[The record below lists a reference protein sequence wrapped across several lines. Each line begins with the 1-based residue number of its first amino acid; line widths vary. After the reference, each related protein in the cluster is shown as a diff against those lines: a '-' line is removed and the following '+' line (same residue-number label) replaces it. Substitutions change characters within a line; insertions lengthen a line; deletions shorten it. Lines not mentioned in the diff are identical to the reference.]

1 MNTKIKLTSNRK
13 FLLTSILGVASF
25 VLITILTSVI
35 VIVEAEEKLNLEN
48 DTIAWAN
55 SLAQASVSYLI
66 ENQKDAKKQSKA
78 KLKQLVTPAYINY
91 IHLYKKD
98 DNDKVTYFSGF
109 NKSIY
114 YPSIPDKIDQL
125 TQLSS
130 LRYQQNHVEL
140 IVKIKQDQKLVG
152 YLYIQSSTKHIN
164 DFRKQL
170 IFTAMISLLIGLTL
184 FILLAHVIK
193 KKINQSIS
201 TIVESVQEIS
211 QSKHYNE
218 RIETLPIVE
227 LDVLA
232 QNINILL
239 NRTEKH
245 INKKDERHQQTL
257 QQNSTLADKVQ
268 ARTDA
273 LKESNQELLSTLEKL
288 HQFQGQLVETEKMA
302 SLGDM
307 VAGIAHEVNT
317 PIGLGVTAS
326 TLMSD
331 RLGEIKQAFED
342 KSLKSSQLKKFL
354 TQGEENIG
362 IIYRNLERAAKLIS
376 SFKKVAV
383 DQSSVDSRVF
393 NVNELLEEVL
403 TTLKAKLNKKHI
415 KLTIDCPA
423 DLIVESKPGP
433 INQILINL
441 ILNSIIHGFESK
453 PDGTI
458 NISVIYLSE
467 QLHISYKD
475 NGVGI
480 NESIKAKIF
489 EPFTTT
495 KRGSGGSGLGLHLV
509 FNIVTQALN
518 GHIDFESNVGLGTTF
533 NITFP
538 ALLVLE
544 Q

>member
-98 DNDKVTYFSGF
+98 DNDKTTYFSGF

-193 KKINQSIS
+193 KKINQPIS